1 MPTCNRPMSGYSSI
15 YARLYTRLYSRLH
28 SYIYTRIYA
37 RPFSLT
43 SVTFPRMAVFIRPHL
58 ILPHLRA
65 HLPHSSFI
73 NILPARLLFR
83 RNIYRLWTQRRH
95 MSSTPHTKPPF
106 PIASSADS
114 EKAFRLAR
122 QALINNVDGI
132 GARTLLR
139 IRLFL
144 MGQVRPMKMDD
155 FVALFSWIFVGN
167 TLFVLARTTAFV
179 SVVIVVVNYLH
190 FQEKAAAFISDLLTR
205 ATGFNVKVGAAVV
218 PRWRDGAISLE
229 NVSIVCNNETWIELQ
244 RKESRAKG
252 LGDFVPEEVDVNW
265 TYWDLTVDRIDIS
278 LSLWRMLDGRGPIK
292 DAKLKGVRGLA
303 DRRHISHDPNWVP
316 SRRVPE
322 FGDFEMDSFV
332 IEDLLITV
340 CYPDFRPFSFSIFD
354 AELPLFRKQWL
365 MYDMMCADS
374 VVGMYDNCLFSVH
387 RSQSLDVF
395 RDTPGN
401 FSKVSH
407 LKMSAV
413 PIDHLKVGATGP
425 FSWITR
431 GTVDLDLHVL
441 IPRLSSDDDVFDQL
455 FDELDGIREVA
466 IDKIEEA
473 ISTHP
478 ERQEIL
484 ERHAHGKQQNRQTL
498 HQRFPDLGDKHQST
512 HNNAFTLNHRQSSN
526 RSGDVRHYG
535 TQYSRNTHTKAPSFG
550 ELHKMLD
557 GDGNTISQGTTGIQ
571 IPGSFSALT
580 TPDVVLHWRIKLND
594 LKASVPILNPHLS
607 YMSNTLIRPVVA
619 YINSNRT
626 SLPLASSA
634 KMDVNNFNGAWD
646 IYAAGLVDVLSE
658 ETGRALSRL
667 VQDERERTRR
677 LRHIGIWSLQECS
690 RAIISLLEYI
700 RGTRSPRFSAHAI

>member
-144 MGQVRPMKMDD
+144 AGQVRPMKMDD

-190 FQEKAAAFISDLLTR
+190 FQ
-205 ATGFNVKVGAAVV
+205 
-218 PRWRDGAISLE
+218 
-229 NVSIVCNNETWIELQ
+229 ELQ

-535 TQYSRNTHTKAPSFG
+535 TQYSRNTHMKAPSFG

-594 LKASVPILNPHLS
+594 LKRQFQYS
-607 YMSNTLIRPVVA
+607 TLT
-619 YINSNRT
+619 YRT
-626 SLPLASSA
+626 
-634 KMDVNNFNGAWD
+634 
-646 IYAAGLVDVLSE
+646 
-658 ETGRALSRL
+658 
-667 VQDERERTRR
+667 
-677 LRHIGIWSLQECS
+677 
-690 RAIISLLEYI
+690 
-700 RGTRSPRFSAHAI
+700 

>member
-43 SVTFPRMAVFIRPHL
+43 SVTFPRMA
-58 ILPHLRA
+58 
-65 HLPHSSFI
+65 
-73 NILPARLLFR
+73 
-83 RNIYRLWTQRRH
+83 
-95 MSSTPHTKPPF
+95 
-106 PIASSADS
+106 
-114 EKAFRLAR
+114 AFRLAR

-190 FQEKAAAFISDLLTR
+190 FQAK
-205 ATGFNVKVGAAVV
+205 G
-218 PRWRDGAISLE
+218 
-229 NVSIVCNNETWIELQ
+229 
-244 RKESRAKG
+244 SRAKG

-322 FGDFEMDSFV
+322 FGDFEMDSF
-332 IEDLLITV
+332 
-340 CYPDFRPFSFSIFD
+340 
-354 AELPLFRKQWL
+354 
-365 MYDMMCADS
+365 
-374 VVGMYDNCLFSVH
+374 VH

-484 ERHAHGKQQNRQTL
+484 ERHAHGKQQDRQTL

-557 GDGNTISQGTTGIQ
+557 GDGNTISQ
-571 IPGSFSALT
+571 AL
-580 TPDVVLHWRIKLND
+580 LNTD
-594 LKASVPILNPHLS
+594 S
-607 YMSNTLIRPVVA
+607 SNTLIRPVVA